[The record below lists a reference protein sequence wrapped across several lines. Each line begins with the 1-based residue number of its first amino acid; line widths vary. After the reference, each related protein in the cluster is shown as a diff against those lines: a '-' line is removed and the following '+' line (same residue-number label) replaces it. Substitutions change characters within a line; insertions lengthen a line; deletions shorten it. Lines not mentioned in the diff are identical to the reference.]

1 MAPTD
6 VGPSADSA
14 IETVLNG
21 DTGSQTLSSLSAASA
36 VSLVRWLV
44 LSNGV
49 QRQSGLRLLLRP
61 VVIQNEPRF
70 QTIYN
75 LRFVCDSRLWWVLQ
89 DHIWI
94 CLNSCFKYQTCLI
107 LRTGSRD
114 WIWVALTGLR
124 LPQIWILHLKM
135 CLVFLLYFAVLSVL
149 LGYSKPF

>member
-1 MAPTD
+1 MAPTE

-75 LRFVCDSRLWWVLQ
+75 LRFVCDSRLW
-89 DHIWI
+89 
-94 CLNSCFKYQTCLI
+94 
-107 LRTGSRD
+107 
-114 WIWVALTGLR
+114 
-124 LPQIWILHLKM
+124 
-135 CLVFLLYFAVLSVL
+135 
-149 LGYSKPF
+149 